1 MDLTHHVNYSVNM
14 CGSFTLKCS
23 TDGFVTT
30 VFFQYTDTRADIN
43 YCRSFNYEYGYF
55 LSEQDLR
62 LNMCEMIQS
71 LNQRHNLNLNSGD
84 YHEVIHQF
92 YRHPVVR
99 RFNFPEESGNQVDL
113 TSITSIKRLYP
124 MRLDN
129 GVQFQLDTSITLTQ
143 EDTLQ
148 IEFIISLFR
157 EKNSKSRQTDPHM
170 KEIDSRS
177 HIEVSRLYPFNI
189 DSRSH
194 IEFRRLYP
202 FNRVDEL
209 VAEAIGEIDQL
220 YLVEYLR
227 AAKTLHAVEELLKK
241 VTNETSHHVRVLTQY
256 AKRKYSHDIA

>member
-1 MDLTHHVNYSVNM
+1 MDLTHRVNYSVNM
-14 CGSFTLKCS
+14 CSSFTLKCS
-23 TDGFVTT
+23 TDGFATT

-129 GVQFQLDTSITLTQ
+129 GVQFQLDTSVTLTQ

-170 KEIDSRS
+170 KEIDSRN
-177 HIEVSRLYPFNI
+177 HFEVS
-189 DSRSH
+189 
-194 IEFRRLYP
+194 RLYP

-209 VAEAIGEIDQL
+209 VAEAIGEINQL
-220 YLVEYLR
+220 FLVEYLR
-227 AAKTLHAVEELLKK
+227 AAETSHAVEELLKK
-241 VTNETSHHVRVLTQY
+241 VANETSHHVRVLTQY